1 MRPRTKYLIPII
13 LVILLTSAVGITY
26 AQGPLQAQVDRTSL
40 STDETLALTVTV
52 SASVLRAPTPVLPSL
67 LGFNVTGN
75 STSSQMSMINGSVR
89 SQIVYTYRLQPY
101 ETGDLV
107 IDPISVTI
115 DGNTH
120 STQPITVHV
129 TQGTGASAGSPSS
142 RQPADSQSPI
152 TAGDLTGQ
160 DLYVEAEIDNPT
172 PYLGQQVVYT
182 FRLYQARNLWDQ
194 PQYEAPAFTGFWNEH
209 ETDQQTYRV
218 QAAGRIY
225 EVVEVQNIL
234 FPSVVGPVTIDPARL
249 TIPGSLFRSG
259 QTLQTKPVQLEV
271 QPLPPDAPD
280 GFSGAVG
287 QFSIDGWLDSA
298 QGKVN
303 EPLTWHLTL
312 SGWGNISTAPDPTW
326 PEMPGWRDF
335 DSTATIHSE
344 VREGHIG
351 GSRVYER
358 LMVPTAQGQS
368 TVPSLEYVYFDPA
381 SGTYQTVA
389 TEPLQVSIAP
399 GDPGAPVAPRP
410 VDGQKETV
418 EQIGTDIRHL
428 KPVPSE
434 LAEAD
439 QPVTASGLYWA
450 AWLFPVFGAAG
461 YFTWQRRQRFW
472 ETNQGLARSSRARK
486 KARKALAEAKKRN
499 AHAYTAAG
507 QALTTYLAEKL
518 NQPVAGLTH
527 EALAELLTKNGVSPD
542 LIERVQ
548 VLLDTSELGRYAPG
562 ADNPEYAESLLQETV
577 ILIEALEK
585 VL

>member
-1 MRPRTKYLIPII
+1 
-13 LVILLTSAVGITY
+13 VGISY
-26 AQGPLQAQVDRTSL
+26 AQGQGPLQAQVDRTTL
-40 STDETLALTVTV
+40 STDETLVLTVTV
-52 SASVLRAPTPVLPSL
+52 SASVLRAPSPVLPSL
-67 LGFNVTGN
+67 LGLIVTGN
-75 STSSQMSMINGSVR
+75 STSSQMSMVNGDVK

-115 DGNTH
+115 DSKTY
-120 STQPITVHV
+120 STQPIVVRV
-129 TQGTGASAGSPSS
+129 TQGTGASA
-142 RQPADSQSPI
+142 PAASNQQAVDSQSAI
-152 TAGDLTGQ
+152 MAAELTGQ
-160 DLYVEAEIDNPT
+160 DLYVEAEVDNPR
-172 PYLGQQVVYT
+172 PFLGQQVVYT

-194 PQYEAPAFTGFWNEH
+194 PQYEAPTFTGFWKEH
-209 ETDQQTYRV
+209 ESDQQTYRV

-225 EVVEVQNIL
+225 DVTELQNIL

-259 QTLQTKPVQLEV
+259 QTLQTRPVQLEV
-271 QPLPPDAPD
+271 QPLPPNAPE

-287 QFSIDGWLDSA
+287 QFSIEGWLDSA

-303 EPLTWHLTL
+303 EPLTWHVTL
-312 SGWGNISTAPDPTW
+312 SGWGNLSTVPDPTW
-326 PEMPGWRDF
+326 PDMPGWRDF
-335 DSTATIHSE
+335 DSQATIHSE
-344 VREGHIG
+344 VRDGHVG

-368 TVPSLEYVYFDPA
+368 TVPSLEYVYFDPTG
-381 SGTYQTVA
+381 GTYQTIA
-389 TEPLQVSIAP
+389 TEAVQVSIAP
-399 GDPGAPVAPRP
+399 GDPGAPAAPRP
-410 VDGQKETV
+410 MGSQKETV

-428 KPVPSE
+428 KPVPTE
-434 LAEAD
+434 LAQAD
-439 QPVTASGLYWA
+439 QPVTTSSLYWA

-472 ETNQGLARSSRARK
+472 ETNQGLARSSKARK
-486 KARKALAEAKKRN
+486 KARKALAEAKKRR

-507 QALTTYLAEKL
+507 RALTTYLAEKL
-518 NQPVAGLTH
+518 NRPVAGLTH
-527 EALAELLTKNGVSPD
+527 EALADLLAENGVSPD

-548 VLLDTSELGRYAPG
+548 VLLDTSEFGRYAPG
-562 ADNPEYAESLLQETV
+562 ADSPEHAESLLQEAV